1 MTDFRALCEELVQKW
16 DTASGWDGLLTVDEI
31 INQARTALAEEPVVP
46 TDMNY
51 RTAYLE
57 IAEIVFSRFPTCEIT
72 TVDMVRMLAFEND
85 TLRIALKLPL
95 AKQVLS
101 ATEDE
106 PYS

>member
-1 MTDFRALCEELVQKW
+1 MTEEM
-16 DTASGWDGLLTVDEI
+16 D
-31 INQARTALAEEPVVP
+31 
-46 TDMNY
+46 Y

-57 IAEIVFSRFPTCEIT
+57 IAQVMYSRFPACEIT

-85 TLRIALKLPL
+85 TLRMALKLPL

>member
-1 MTDFRALCEELVQKW
+1 MTEEM
-16 DTASGWDGLLTVDEI
+16 D
-31 INQARTALAEEPVVP
+31 
-46 TDMNY
+46 Y

-57 IAEIVFSRFPTCEIT
+57 IAEIMFSRFPACEIT

-85 TLRIALKLPL
+85 TLRMALKLPL

>member
-1 MTDFRALCEELVQKW
+1 MTEEM
-16 DTASGWDGLLTVDEI
+16 D
-31 INQARTALAEEPVVP
+31 
-46 TDMNY
+46 Y

-57 IAEIVFSRFPTCEIT
+57 IAEIMFSRFPTCEIT

-85 TLRIALKLPL
+85 TLRMALKLPL

>member
-1 MTDFRALCEELVQKW
+1 MTEEM
-16 DTASGWDGLLTVDEI
+16 D
-31 INQARTALAEEPVVP
+31 
-46 TDMNY
+46 Y

-57 IAEIVFSRFPTCEIT
+57 IAQVMCSRFPACEIT

-101 ATEDE
+101 ATENE